1 MANKKADFKL
11 DEVTPDVINTC
22 WVCGR
27 RFLATHIM
35 ANPIC
40 PNCEKTRV
48 KKLINRCKVCG
59 RGLPKDKIMCDDCL
73 EAVRMK
79 SPIRVPKKGAVPPA
93 SVNDVTMDFV
103 SATALADQMSKSPW
117 GDLPP
122 TQQKIHEIMG
132 AMKDLLLYKN
142 QKYGDSAIN
151 PKGIF
156 YKGDSTNSIL
166 IRLDDKLGRVMSN
179 TEDKPRVNDVCDIIG
194 YCTLLLI
201 SMGVTAED
209 IAKFKD

>member
-1 MANKKADFKL
+1 MNKDK
-11 DEVTPDVINTC
+11 
-22 WVCGR
+22 
-27 RFLATHIM
+27 
-35 ANPIC
+35 
-40 PNCEKTRV
+40 RV
-48 KKLINRCKVCG
+48 KACEDWMRVE
-59 RGLPKDKIMCDDCL
+59 GLAEKCIT
-73 EAVRMK
+73 
-79 SPIRVPKKGAVPPA
+79 SPNSILGNKPATSFSCPVKVPKKSLEEAIKHDDSILPQLEA
-93 SVNDVTMDFV
+93 QLYAQS
-103 SATALADQMSKSPW
+103 LESPW

-179 TEDKPRVNDVCDIIG
+179 TEDKPRINDVCDIIG

-201 SMGVTAED
+201 SMGVTSED